1 MCTYIFPEGYIH
13 IYSILKEQTNQLHAQ
28 YITAKNDE
36 NQKAPQLVDDSN
48 IDLVLFFQELEQL
61 LELDLKSIKKIII
74 EINIYFFL
82 LNIDRS
88 FLSNN
93 RDKKTYWNFFSLAL
107 KESKGLYDTV
117 LYVNNCQEVKTP
129 IGRGRLFIRF
139 CLQNHSLGDVIQQ
152 SFMMKKIVK

>member
-61 LELDLKSIKKIII
+61 LELDLKSKK
-74 EINIYFFL
+74 N
-82 LNIDRS
+82 
-88 FLSNN
+88 
-93 RDKKTYWNFFSLAL
+93 
-107 KESKGLYDTV
+107 
-117 LYVNNCQEVKTP
+117 
-129 IGRGRLFIRF
+129 
-139 CLQNHSLGDVIQQ
+139 
-152 SFMMKKIVK
+152 